1 MKNLIITLS
10 FIAVSITATAQTE
23 NRLSLSQQDA
33 INIGLK
39 NRYDVQANKYN
50 VELAKN
56 TLVKNKKEWIPD
68 ISASGNVRYN
78 TQLQATLIPA
88 GFGGLTEPQ
97 LLALGAKDV
106 TIAGLSLNQPI
117 YKPGINTDI
126 KIAANNINLQKEK
139 NIADEIEIKTKISEA
154 YLNVL
159 LKNLQYKI
167 VLADENRYKEY
178 FTMAEA
184 KYKLGA
190 LIQNDYLRSKLDYEN
205 AQLQTAVAEQ
215 NKDIA
220 ISQLKY
226 EINLPQETSLVLT
239 DTLGT
244 ETEATLTPGNAANR
258 TEIKQLKLV
267 QADNALQLQ
276 KVKLNALPAFSF
288 AANYSQQFLSDR
300 FNYGDGK
307 WWTPFSYVAL
317 TVNIP
322 LTGNIKNHNS
332 IKEYKLR
339 MQQADLT
346 LQQKTTDINNEIDK
360 AATELNNASRNVTTT
375 KNNYDLSNT
384 IYENQKQQYSIGDF
398 QYVNLLDTER
408 SLSTAEQNYIRA
420 VYNYLLAKLNY
431 QKAIGNL

>member
-1 MKNLIITLS
+1 MKNLIIILS
-10 FIAVSITATAQTE
+10 LIAAPVIATAQTE
-23 NRLSLSQQDA
+23 DQLSISQQDA

-56 TLVKNKKEWIPD
+56 TLAKNKKEWIPD
-68 ISASGNVRYN
+68 ISASGNIRYN

-88 GFGGLTEPQ
+88 GFGGLTEPE

-117 YKPGINTDI
+117 YRPGINTDI

-139 NIADEIEIKTKISEA
+139 NVADEIEIKTKISEA

-159 LKNLQYKI
+159 LKDLQYKI

-190 LIQNDYLRSKLDYEN
+190 LIQNDYLRAKLDYEN
-205 AQLQTAVAEQ
+205 AHLQTAVAEQ

-220 ISQLKY
+220 VTELKY
-226 EINLPQETSLVLT
+226 QLNVPQETVVALT

-244 ETEATLTPGNAANR
+244 ETEVALTSGNAANR

-267 QADNALQLQ
+267 QAGNALQLQ
-276 KVKLNALPAFSF
+276 KVKLNALPTVSF

-307 WWTPFSYVAL
+307 WWASFSYAAL

-322 LTGNIKNHNS
+322 LTSNFKNHNS

-339 MQQADLT
+339 MQQADLN
-346 LQQKTTDINNEIDK
+346 LLQKTTDINNEINK
-360 AATELNNASRNVTTT
+360 AATELDNASRNVTTT
-375 KNNYDLSNT
+375 KNNYELSNT

-398 QYVNLLDTER
+398 QYITLLDTER

-431 QKAIGNL
+431 QKALGTL